1 MTPTIAPVR
10 HDDIAVRAYFLWEAE
25 GRPEGRHET
34 HWLTAEAAEK
44 RSLAGRRAAATR
56 RSRQDAARTA
66 AAVEATEKST
76 AKVAAKAAGKATS
89 DAVVA
94 AAAVSRAASARAAR
108 RLH

>member
-44 RSLAGRRAAATR
+44 RSLAARRAAATR

-66 AAVEATEKST
+66 ATGE
-76 AKVAAKAAGKATS
+76 AKVAAGKATP

-94 AAAVSRAASARAAR
+94 AAALAKSRAAGARATR